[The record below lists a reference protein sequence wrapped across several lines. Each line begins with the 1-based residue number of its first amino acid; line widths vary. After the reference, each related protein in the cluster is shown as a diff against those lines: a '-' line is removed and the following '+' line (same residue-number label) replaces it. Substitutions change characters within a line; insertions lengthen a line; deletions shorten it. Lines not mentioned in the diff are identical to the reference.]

1 MAGDDVTENSQEAVR
16 ERPRVPLPAGYRQGI
31 ITAIT
36 VLLGFSLVF
45 LRYWGF
51 ELPGTWTLSAV
62 MAAGLAA
69 VSILLQ
75 MITLW
80 RALQVKDDDESEY
93 KKTLRWFLSSAVLL
107 LASLVVSGLSYFRL
121 VRF

>member
-1 MAGDDVTENSQEAVR
+1 MAEDDLKDDSQEARR
-16 ERPRVPLPAGYRQGI
+16 EPARVPLPLGYRQGI

-51 ELPGTWTLSAV
+51 ELPGTWTVSAEI
-62 MAAGLAA
+62 AAGLAA
-69 VSILLQ
+69 VSILMQ
-75 MITLW
+75 MIALW
-80 RALQVKDDDESEY
+80 RALQIRDDDEVEY
-93 KKTLRWFLSSAVLL
+93 AKTLRWFLSSAVLL
-107 LASLVVSGLSYFRL
+107 LASLVVSGLSYFHV